1 MAKTKSKSS
10 KKPSPAQLAARKKFA
25 QMAKDRAA
33 KASGSSKG
41 KSNIGK
47 SKRPAPIKE
56 NAKKP
61 GSMRTFKLKKARPL
75 KTRAS
80 RRYAPGPPSK
90 ADDVS
95 HVTVRTP
102 NMVLAPID
110 ESKFEIDVNGSFT
123 KLGF

>member
-1 MAKTKSKSS
+1 MAKKA
-10 KKPSPAQLAARKKFA
+10 SPAQLKARAKFA
-25 QMAKDRAA
+25 AMAKERAKAA
-33 KASGSSKG
+33 KSGGSKRSKATKR
-41 KSNIGK
+41 KSNIGN

-61 GSMRTFKLKKARPL
+61 ASMRSFTLKKARPL

>member
-1 MAKTKSKSS
+1 MAKAKSKSS

-33 KASGSSKG
+33 KASGSSKR
-41 KSNIGK
+41 KSNIGN
-47 SKRPAPIKE
+47 SRRPAAIKE

-80 RRYAPGPPSK
+80 RRYLSGPPSNQ
-90 ADDVS
+90 DDVGK
-95 HVTVRTP
+95 VAVRTP
-102 NMVLAPID
+102 NLMLAPID
-110 ESKFEIDVNGSFT
+110 ESKFEIDVNGSFS

>member
-1 MAKTKSKSS
+1 MV
-10 KKPSPAQLAARKKFA
+10 KKASPAQLAARKKFA
-25 QMAKDRAA
+25 AMAKERAKAA
-33 KASGSSKG
+33 KSGGSKRSKSSRK
-41 KSNIGK
+41 KSNIGN

-61 GSMRTFKLKKARPL
+61 GSMRSFKLKKARPL

-110 ESKFEIDVNGSFT
+110 ESKFEIDVNGSFS